1 MKAGDLV
8 YVCPGDPTVGVIVGP
23 DSQFSERTRVLFDG
37 LIYSVP
43 TFQLEVVSDEV
54 ISEGR

>member
-8 YVCPGDPTVGVIVGP
+8 YVCPGNPTVGVIIGP
-23 DSQFSERTRVLFDG
+23 DSKFSERSRVLFDG

-43 TFQLEVVSDEV
+43 TFQLEAVSDEV
-54 ISEGR
+54 IGEDR

>member
-1 MKAGDLV
+1 VKAGDLV
-8 YVCPGDPTVGVIVGP
+8 YVCPGNPTVGVIIGP
-23 DSQFSERTRVLFDG
+23 DSKFSERSRVLFDG

-54 ISEGR
+54 IGEDR